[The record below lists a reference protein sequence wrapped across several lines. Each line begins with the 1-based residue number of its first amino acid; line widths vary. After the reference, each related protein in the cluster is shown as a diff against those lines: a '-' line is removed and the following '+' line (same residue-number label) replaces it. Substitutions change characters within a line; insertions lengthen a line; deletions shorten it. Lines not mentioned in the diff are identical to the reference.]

1 MKKERLEIRLS
12 SEEKLWISER
22 AKEKNINTTQ
32 YLLDLT
38 AKDLPPHSQK
48 IQNLQL
54 LNAILNVLNCYKN
67 IPLQAKEEI
76 IQEAENYA
84 KY

>member
-12 SEEKLWISER
+12 SEEKLWISKR
-22 AKEKNINTTQ
+22 AKEKNMNTTQ

-38 AKDLPPHSQK
+38 EKDLPHYSKK
-48 IQNLQL
+48 IQKLQL
-54 LNAILNVLNCYKN
+54 LNAISNILNCYKN
-67 IPLQAKEEI
+67 IPPQAKEEI
-76 IQEAENYA
+76 IQEAENYV

>member
-12 SEEKLWISER
+12 SKEKLWISER
-22 AKEKNINTTQ
+22 AKEKNMNTTQ

-38 AKDLPPHSQK
+38 AKDLPSHSQN

-54 LNAILNVLNCYKN
+54 LNAILNILNCYKN
-67 IPLQAKEEI
+67 IPSQAKEEI
-76 IQEAENYA
+76 IQEAKNYVE
-84 KY
+84 Y